1 MSATMKSMRLSL
13 RANEKIFIN
22 GAILKVDR
30 KVSFELLNDATFL
43 LESHVLQADQTT
55 TPLRQL
61 YFVVQTLLIDPKNG
75 AIAKAMFD
83 RMLMSTAG
91 IFEDRA
97 ILAGLEQIDTLVDGG
112 RHFEALKQLRLLF
125 PTEAEII
132 AAENLAPVILP
143 ELALSQFHSQVA

>member
-1 MSATMKSMRLSL
+1 MKSMRLSL

-22 GAILKVDR
+22 GAIVKVDR

-61 YFVVQTLLIDPKNG
+61 YFVIQALLIDPKNG
-75 AIAKAMFD
+75 AVAKAMFD
-83 RMLMSTAG
+83 RMLTSTAG
-91 IFEDRA
+91 IFEDCV
-97 ILAGLEQIDTLVDGG
+97 ILAGLEQIDALVESG

-125 PTEAEII
+125 PTEAAII
-132 AAENLAPVILP
+132 SAEEEAPVAPPESALP
-143 ELALSQFHSQVA
+143 QFHSQFA

>member
-1 MSATMKSMRLSL
+1 MKSMRLSL
-13 RANEKIFIN
+13 RANERIFIN
-22 GAILKVDR
+22 GAILRVDR

-61 YFVVQTLLIDPKNG
+61 YFVVQTLLIAPKNG

-83 RMLMSTAG
+83 DMVMAMAR

-97 ILAGLEQIDTLVDGG
+97 ILTGLDQIDALVDGG

-125 PTEAEII
+125 PTEAAII
-132 AAENLAPVILP
+132 AAEERAPPSLS
-143 ELALSQFHSQVA
+143 EFTLSQFHPQVA